1 MSVELKV
8 FGGACFP
15 KDKALKKNPELK
27 ALAIAVRS
35 INKAAA
41 EAVIFGKLATEH
53 PEWIEDYFK
62 AKVWEDREGLPCP
75 ELGTFSSD
83 FFETVAV
90 WVDKPGEPAPF
101 STEPDNTAGDQSGNA
116 PELKPVRLLDQH
128 SRAARLALFGPVEE
142 ITAAQYG
149 QIVDLINDDQ
159 SSFEQNLA
167 EALTK
172 ETRALALAPERQ
184 AQLLAWVRE
193 KASPTAQWPDIKKLL
208 AKWIDTP
215 IEKREQATSGQQRTE
230 SGATLGGG
238 NPTDRSPD
246 VAHNLQTLGIEVA
259 LGILS
264 LYDDID
270 IYAIP
275 SRFLSPAKGMS
286 EAAADTR
293 YTTWFELLR
302 STPGILDYSRA
313 AIVALIKSTPE
324 SLWLKPVELREHIN
338 RALIESDHASPD
350 MNTINT
356 ACRAAP
362 RNIPETLNA
371 KTQQIHGDEAEIPA
385 VCPGRAAELNKEL
398 HDAFAHNQQP
408 ANDQPTI
415 ENLGG
420 GVFPVD
426 ALIAQQPSNP
436 PQKEE
441 LSTVTEDREH
451 FRDNEVIADREIE
464 IAHAL
469 NDLISGRTGIM
480 GKEEAESV
488 VICTGHSIAD
498 VLPALITDITVT
510 EFCLSPDFSD
520 DEIHNV
526 ATDILDAWSDD
537 LNVRQKV
544 ALDGIV
550 EYRKPAPPKSN
561 APAESPIPAPV
572 TIIRTSNDAAPEQL
586 SAPAPTTLTFQQQLT
601 LAALQGL
608 CANPAYCTTSDEI
621 PDMACQMAR
630 SIIAEEARYE

>member
-1 MSVELKV
+1 MSVELKE
-8 FGGACFP
+8 FGGAYFP

-27 ALAIAVRS
+27 PLAILIKAL
-35 INKAAA
+35 NKGIA
-41 EAVIFGKLATEH
+41 EAVIFGKLAAEH
-53 PEWIEDYFK
+53 PEHIDDYFK
-62 AKVWEDREGLPCP
+62 VKIWEHREDLPCP
-75 ELGTFSSD
+75 ELDVLSPD
-83 FFETVAV
+83 FFGSSVV
-90 WVDKPGEPAPF
+90 WNVNAGEPA
-101 STEPDNTAGDQSGNA
+101 AA
-116 PELKPVRLLDQH
+116 PQPEDDENQNHSDDRQAEEMKSVRLLDQH
-128 SRAARLALFGPVEE
+128 SRAACLALFGPVEE

-159 SSFEQNLA
+159 SSFEQHLA

-184 AQLLAWVRE
+184 EQLLAWVRE
-193 KASPTAQWPDIKKLL
+193 KASETAQWPDIKKLL

-215 IEKREQATSGQQRTE
+215 IEKREQATSTTSGQQRTE

-286 EAAADTR
+286 EAAQDTR
-293 YTTWFELLR
+293 FTTWFDLLR

-338 RALIESDHASPD
+338 HELIESDHANPD
-350 MNTINT
+350 QKTIDI
-356 ACRAAP
+356 ACSAAP
-362 RNIPETLNA
+362 RNIPETHNE
-371 KTQQIHGDEAEIPA
+371 KTQQIHGDKTEIPA
-385 VCPGRAAELNKEL
+385 VCPARAAELDKEL
-398 HDAFAHNQQP
+398 HDAFAHNKQP

-420 GVFPVD
+420 GAFSVD

-436 PQKEE
+436 AQKEE
-441 LSTVTEDREH
+441 APALLTAREQSIKNAVDYALSGQTNVFNQAEASEMIAETG
-451 FRDNEVIADREIE
+451 RDVSYLSAMIAID
-464 IAHAL
+464 
-469 NDLISGRTGIM
+469 ISGLEMNETPHLFC
-480 GKEEAESV
+480 EEDIHHFTLTLLDDWSENPETRFDLLLASLAES
-488 VICTGHSIAD
+488 
-498 VLPALITDITVT
+498 
-510 EFCLSPDFSD
+510 
-520 DEIHNV
+520 
-526 ATDILDAWSDD
+526 
-537 LNVRQKV
+537 R
-544 ALDGIV
+544 ALD
-550 EYRKPAPPKSN
+550 ECDSSPAITKGEKGEDLTFLPSPPMLRTTI
-561 APAESPIPAPV
+561 ATIESPNA
-572 TIIRTSNDAAPEQL
+572 
-586 SAPAPTTLTFQQQLT
+586 LTYQQQLT

-621 PDMACQMAR
+621 PEMACLMAR
-630 SIIAEEARYE
+630 AIITEEAAQ